1 MLFGGDVPRPRL
13 RLSIRCLRRSN
24 RIWQRKRRAA
34 TNSPDR
40 NISRLLKKRSGTASH
55 AAYQVMTLIKGPITA
70 ASTLQELLTAKN
82 IQLGLQPPWTPN
94 APGPKGFGRVNNWNE
109 YMMKL
114 VNGKFALAYPTSF
127 SVESFV
133 TG

>member
-1 MLFGGDVPRPRL
+1 MAAEAQSGDKFAGPQYQSVAQEEV
-13 RLSIRCLRRSN
+13 
-24 RIWQRKRRAA
+24 WY
-34 TNSPDR
+34 
-40 NISRLLKKRSGTASH
+40 GFH